1 MSVPG
6 GTCRGADL
14 VAGVAPGCRPIWYLG
29 TWPVNALVAETVQVM
44 TGIRE
49 WLRDPERVRRLAY
62 GVAGLIVAVVVTT
75 VEGGLSVPAGWAWLV
90 LPVGLVA
97 MTLRPRYRALVFAVS
112 AGFVAMVSTGESV
125 QLGLAAAGLVFV
137 SICED
142 PARRPWLGWVGG
154 LIGAVGALATALIN
168 QRGLYE
174 QPFVF
179 VAAGYLLATL
189 LRSWSR
195 GYALAQETGELRGQ
209 AAWLEQRTNLAR
221 ELHDVVGH
229 HVTAMVVQAEAGQ
242 LSDDPGAAL
251 QAIAGSGRTALSELD
266 TLVVHLRDPN
276 AAIAVTAPPRLSDI
290 DELLAQP
297 LRQQGVTV
305 QVRLDAEPGLDEIGV
320 LTAYRI
326 AQEALTNIA
335 RHAKATAAWVE
346 LVRIGDHVRLRV
358 SDDGIGPPH
367 APTRGSGLL
376 GIEERVRARG
386 GSWELSQRSG
396 GGTLMQA
403 NLPVATP

>member
-1 MSVPG
+1 M
-6 GTCRGADL
+6 T
-14 VAGVAPGCRPIWYLG
+14 
-29 TWPVNALVAETVQVM
+29 

-49 WLRDPERVRRLAY
+49 LLRDPARARRLAY
-62 GVAGLIVAVVVTT
+62 GVVGVIIVAVVTT
-75 VEGGLSVPAGWAWLV
+75 VEGGVSVPAGWAWLV
-90 LPVGLVA
+90 LPVGLGA
-97 MTLRPRYRALVFAVS
+97 TALHPRHRALIFAVC
-112 AGFVAMVSTGESV
+112 AGFVAIVSTGESV

-137 SICED
+137 STCED
-142 PARRPWLGWVGG
+142 PARHPWLGWVGG
-154 LIGAVGALATALIN
+154 LTGAAGALGIALLN
-168 QRGLYE
+168 ERGLYE
-174 QPFVF
+174 QPLFFVT
-179 VAAGYLLATL
+179 AGYLLAVL

-195 GYALAQETGELRGQ
+195 GYALTRETADLRGQ

-251 QAIAGSGRTALSELD
+251 RAIAGSGRTALSELD

-276 AAIAVTAPPRLSDI
+276 ASIAVSAPPRLSDI

-305 QVRLDAEPGLDEIGV
+305 RVQLDPDPGLDEIGV
-320 LTAYRI
+320 LTVYRI

-346 LVRIGDHVRLRV
+346 LVRVGDHARLRV
-358 SDDGIGPPH
+358 SDDGVGPPRT
-367 APTRGSGLL
+367 PTSGSGLL
-376 GIEERVRARG
+376 GIGERVSAYG
-386 GSWELSQRSG
+386 GSWELGQRPG
-396 GGTLMQA
+396 GGTVVQA
-403 NLPVATP
+403 NLPVANR

>member
-1 MSVPG
+1 
-6 GTCRGADL
+6 
-14 VAGVAPGCRPIWYLG
+14 
-29 TWPVNALVAETVQVM
+29 M

-346 LVRIGDHVRLRV
+346 LVRVGDHVRLRV

>member
-14 VAGVAPGCRPIWYLG
+14 VAGAAPECRPIWHRG
-29 TWPVNALVAETVQVM
+29 TWPASGLVAETVQVR
-44 TGIRE
+44 TRNRE
-49 WLRDPERVRRLAY
+49 GLRDPERVRRLAY
-62 GVAGLIVAVVVTT
+62 GAAGLIVAVVVTT
-75 VEGGLSVPAGWAWLV
+75 VEGGLSVPAGWARLV
-90 LPVGLVA
+90 LPIGLGAVA
-97 MTLRPRYRALVFAVS
+97 LRPRYRALVFAVC

-125 QLGLAAAGLVFV
+125 QLGLAAAGLVFF
-137 SICED
+137 STCED
-142 PARRPWLGWVGG
+142 PARRPWLGWVAG
-154 LIGAVGALATALIN
+154 LTGAAGALAVALLD

-174 QPFVF
+174 QPIVF
-179 VAAGYLLATL
+179 VTAGYLLAIL

-195 GYALAQETGELRGQ
+195 GYALTREAGELRGQ

-242 LSDDPGAAL
+242 FSDDPGAAL
-251 QAIAGSGRTALSELD
+251 RAIADSGRIALSELD
-266 TLVVHLRDPN
+266 TLVVHLRDPE
-276 AAIAVTAPPRLSDI
+276 AAIAVSAPPRLSDI

-305 QVRLDAEPGLDEIGV
+305 QVRLDPEPGLDEIGV
-320 LTAYRI
+320 LTVYRI

-335 RHAKATAAWVE
+335 RHAKATAACVE
-346 LVRIGDHVRLRV
+346 LIRIGDRARLRV
-358 SDDGIGPPH
+358 SDDGIGPPP

-386 GSWELSQRSG
+386 GSWELSRRPG
-396 GGTLMQA
+396 GGTIVQA
-403 NLPVATP
+403 NLPAAKP